1 VPVKVKI
8 CGVRTPAIV
17 EVAAEAGADYVGLVI
32 FPLSP
37 RHVEPENAQAIT
49 DAAAG
54 RIETVAVLVDPDDAL
69 IDLVLEKIRPAMLQ
83 LHGRETPERAAEI
96 RAHSRLPVIK
106 AIGVARADDVA
117 SAVLYAGSAD
127 LILFDAKAPP
137 AAAALPGGH
146 GVAFDWQAL
155 CGLSAG
161 GGFAL
166 SGGLNPGN
174 VARAL
179 ALTGASMV
187 DVSSGVERTPGHKDA
202 GLVRRF
208 IQAAKG
214 RPAQAEAKAS

>member
-1 VPVKVKI
+1 MPVKVKI
-8 CGVRTPAIV
+8 CGVRSPAIV
-17 EVAAEAGADYVGLVI
+17 EVAAEAGADYVGFVI

-37 RHVEPENAQAIT
+37 RHVEPENARPLL

-54 RIETVAVLVDPDDAL
+54 RIATVAVLVDPGDAL
-69 IDLVLEKIRPAMLQ
+69 IDRVLDKMRPTMLQ
-83 LHGRETPERAAEI
+83 LHGRETPERVSEI
-96 RAHSRLPVIK
+96 RARSGLPVIK
-106 AIGVARADDVA
+106 AIGVARAEDIA
-117 SAVLYAGSAD
+117 SAILYEGSAD

-137 AAAALPGGH
+137 AAPLPGGN

-166 SGGLNPGN
+166 SGGLTPDN
-174 VARAL
+174 VAGAI
-179 ALTGASMV
+179 ALTGATMV

-208 IQAAKG
+208 IQAAKSQQ
-214 RPAQAEAKAS
+214 PPVKAKAS

>member
-17 EVAAEAGADYVGLVI
+17 EVAAEAGADYVGFVI

-37 RHVEPENAQAIT
+37 RHVEPENARPLL
-49 DAAAG
+49 DAASG

-69 IDLVLEKIRPAMLQ
+69 IDLVLDKIRPAMLQ
-83 LHGRETPERAAEI
+83 LHGRETPERVSEI
-96 RAHSRLPVIK
+96 KARSGLPVIK
-106 AIGVARADDVA
+106 AIGVARAEDIA
-117 SAVLYAGSAD
+117 SAVLYEGSAD
-127 LILFDAKAPP
+127 VILFDAKAPP
-137 AAAALPGGH
+137 AAALPGGN

-155 CGLSAG
+155 CDLSAG

-166 SGGLNPGN
+166 SGGLTPDN
-174 VARAL
+174 VAGAI

-214 RPAQAEAKAS
+214 HSAQAKAKAS

>member
-8 CGVRTPAIV
+8 CGVRSPAIV
-17 EVAAEAGADYVGLVI
+17 EVAAEAGADYVGFVV

-37 RHVEPENAQAIT
+37 RHVEPDNAKPLIE
-49 DAAAG
+49 AAAG
-54 RIETVAVLVDPDDAL
+54 RIATVAVLVDPDDAL
-69 IDLVLEKIRPAMLQ
+69 IDLVLAKIRPAMLQ

-96 RAHSRLPVIK
+96 RARSGLPVIK
-106 AIGVARADDVA
+106 AIGVARAEDVA
-117 SAVLYAGSAD
+117 SAVLYDGSAD

-137 AAAALPGGH
+137 AAALPGGH
-146 GVAFDWQAL
+146 GVVFDWQAL

-166 SGGLNPGN
+166 SGGLNPNN
-174 VARAL
+174 VAGAI
-179 ALTGASMV
+179 ALTGATMV

-208 IQAAKG
+208 IQVAKG
-214 RPAQAEAKAS
+214 HPAQAKAKAS